1 MSGTVERARRA
12 LSCVL
17 WGAVFTVTA
26 SCASVSMFGEPAPEK
41 APRVDLLAAA
51 EKLEET
57 PWPASS
63 EPDAVELMASILF
76 GAKLDDSMPRAKSIE
91 IYTAELVKAEDP
103 VGTVLSDL
111 EDIVS
116 TANAVADH
124 AMGLALTETRI
135 TVEDVMTVET
145 AILTLK
151 VHRDMFGSAFRAL
164 EKAGYAE
171 AREARFAG
179 DKDLNTAVRRLGEA
193 ADALSAIA
201 RESGKRGL
209 DDYKLAHNG

>member
-1 MSGTVERARRA
+1 
-12 LSCVL
+12 
-17 WGAVFTVTA
+17 
-26 SCASVSMFGEPAPEK
+26 MFGEPAPEK

-51 EKLEET
+51 EQLEET

-63 EPDAVELMASILF
+63 EPDAVELMASIFF
-76 GAKLDDSMPRAKSIE
+76 GAKLDNSMPREKSIE
-91 IYTAELVKAEDP
+91 IYTAELVKSENP
-103 VGTVLSDL
+103 VGTVTSDL
-111 EDIVS
+111 GEIVS

-124 AMGLALTETRI
+124 AMGLALTDTRI

-164 EKAGYAE
+164 EKAGFDE
-171 AREARFAG
+171 ARAARFEG
-179 DKDLNTAVRRLGEA
+179 DRELNAAVRRLGEA

-209 DDYKLAHNG
+209 DDYKLALNG